1 MRIPLVLMVLAIVAR
16 VPALHAQV
24 KAEELRVRH
33 LPGGISVPLPTSW
46 KSVSDSAQKRVNGV
60 VDTLLRNSTDSVLQ
74 AGLKNG
80 RPVILLNETQPE
92 HSDPSA
98 IVNVAP
104 APGVTA
110 TTFDGMSD
118 ADLAGALAAVCTSI
132 RDAIGRMGFKIIA
145 CDPAVADR
153 GAGRTIAIT
162 RYVRSSGTGFVT
174 TWMAQFPDK
183 DVIYTLT
190 LTAPQADEALLRG
203 DVPGDLAG
211 GDDFAV
217 MAG

>member
-1 MRIPLVLMVLAIVAR
+1 MRIPLGVLVLAIVAR
-16 VPALHAQV
+16 LPALDGQSNL
-24 KAEELRVRH
+24 ENLRVRL

-46 KSVSDSAQKRVNGV
+46 KPVSDSTQKHLNGV
-60 VDTLLRNSTDSVLQ
+60 VDTLLRNSTDSMLQ
-74 AGLKNG
+74 AGLRNG

-118 ADLAGALAAVCTSI
+118 ADLAGALAAICPSL

-153 GAGRTIAIT
+153 GAGRTISIT
-162 RYVRSSGTGFVT
+162 RYVRSSETGFVT

-183 DVIYTLT
+183 DVLYTLT
-190 LTAPQADEALLRG
+190 LTAPQADAAFYGPMFREIWRG
-203 DVPGDLAG
+203 VTISP
-211 GDDFAV
+211 
-217 MAG
+217 